1 MDLMRF
7 FKSKPKTSTLAKER
21 LQLIL
26 AHERIG
32 RNANGTT
39 IPDFLPQLQ
48 KDLIAVLSRY
58 VKINQEDVKIN
69 VDRQD
74 NLDLLEVK
82 IEINR

>member
-7 FKSKPKTSTLAKER
+7 FKSKPKTSSLAKER

-32 RNANGTT
+32 RNANGSE

-48 KDLIAVLSRY
+48 KDLIAVLSKY
-58 VKINQEDVKIN
+58 VKVSDEDVKIN
-69 VDRQD
+69 VDRKN

>member
-7 FKSKPKTSTLAKER
+7 FKSKPKTSSLAKER

-32 RNANGTT
+32 RNANGTES
-39 IPDFLPQLQ
+39 PDFLPQLQ
-48 KDLIAVLSRY
+48 KDLLAVLAKY
-58 VKINQEDVKIN
+58 VKVSDDDVKIN

>member
-7 FKSKPKTSTLAKER
+7 FKSKPKTSSLAKER

-32 RNANGTT
+32 RNANGTE

-48 KDLIAVLSRY
+48 KDLLAVLAKY
-58 VKINQEDVKIN
+58 VKVSDEDVKIN

>member
-7 FKSKPKTSTLAKER
+7 FKAKPKTSTLAKER

-32 RNANGTT
+32 RNANGTAN
-39 IPDFLPQLQ
+39 PDFLPQLQ

-58 VKINQEDVKIN
+58 VKISAEDIKIN

>member
-7 FKSKPKTSTLAKER
+7 FKAKPKTSSVAKER

-32 RNANGTT
+32 RNANGTA

-48 KDLIAVLSRY
+48 KDLIAVLSKY
-58 VKINQEDVKIN
+58 VKINSEDVKIN

>member
-7 FKSKPKTSTLAKER
+7 FKSKPKTSSLAKER

-32 RNANGTT
+32 RNPNGTE

-48 KDLIAVLSRY
+48 QDLIAVLSKY
-58 VKINQEDVKIN
+58 VNIRADDVKIN

>member
-1 MDLMRF
+1 MRF
-7 FKSKPKTSTLAKER
+7 FKSKPKSSTVAKER

-32 RNANGTT
+32 RAPDGSKM
-39 IPDFLPQLQ
+39 PDFLPQLQ

-58 VKINQEDVKIN
+58 VKIRDDDVKIN
-69 VDRQD
+69 IDRQED
-74 NLDLLEVK
+74 LDLLEVK

>member
-7 FKSKPKTSTLAKER
+7 FKAKPKTSSVAKER

-32 RNANGTT
+32 RNPNGTA

-48 KDLIAVLSRY
+48 RDLIAVLSKY
-58 VKINQEDVKIN
+58 VNIGENDIKIN

>member
-7 FKSKPKTSTLAKER
+7 FKAKPKTSSLAKER

-32 RNANGTT
+32 RNANGTE

-48 KDLIAVLSRY
+48 KDLLAVLAKY
-58 VKINQEDVKIN
+58 VKVSDEDVKIN

>member
-7 FKSKPKTSTLAKER
+7 FKAKPKTSSVAKER

-32 RNANGTT
+32 RNADGSK

-48 KDLIAVLSRY
+48 KDLIAVLSKY
-58 VKINQEDVKIN
+58 VKISDDDIKIN

>member
-7 FKSKPKTSTLAKER
+7 FKAKPKTSMLAKER

-32 RNANGTT
+32 RNANGTA

-58 VKINQEDVKIN
+58 VKISDEDIKIN

>member
-7 FKSKPKTSTLAKER
+7 FKAKPKTSSVAKER

-32 RNANGTT
+32 RNANGTV

-48 KDLIAVLSRY
+48 RDLIAVLSKY
-58 VKINQEDVKIN
+58 VKIGENDIKIN

>member
-1 MDLMRF
+1 MRF
-7 FKSKPKTSTLAKER
+7 FKSKPKTSSLAKER

-32 RNANGTT
+32 RNANGSE

-48 KDLIAVLSRY
+48 KDLIAVLSKY
-58 VKINQEDVKIN
+58 VKVSDEDVKIN
-69 VDRQD
+69 VDRKN

>member
-7 FKSKPKTSTLAKER
+7 FKPKPKTSSVAKER

-32 RNANGTT
+32 RSADGKA

-48 KDLIAVLSRY
+48 KDLIAVLSKY
-58 VKINQEDVKIN
+58 VKISDEDVKIN

>member
-7 FKSKPKTSTLAKER
+7 FKAKPKTSSLAKER

-32 RNANGTT
+32 RNANGTE

-48 KDLIAVLSRY
+48 KDLLAVLAKY
-58 VKINQEDVKIN
+58 VKVSDEDVKIN
-69 VDRQD
+69 VERQD

>member
-7 FKSKPKTSTLAKER
+7 FKSKPKTSSLAKER

-32 RNANGTT
+32 RNANGTEM
-39 IPDFLPQLQ
+39 PDFLPQLQ
-48 KDLIAVLSRY
+48 KDLLAVLAKY
-58 VKINQEDVKIN
+58 VKVSDDDVKIN

>member
-7 FKSKPKTSTLAKER
+7 FKAKPKTSTLAKER

-32 RNANGTT
+32 RNTNGTE

-48 KDLIAVLSRY
+48 KDLLAVLAKY
-58 VKINQEDVKIN
+58 VKVSDEDVKIN

>member
-7 FKSKPKTSTLAKER
+7 FKAKPKTSSVAKER

-32 RNANGTT
+32 RNPNGTV

-48 KDLIAVLSRY
+48 KDLIAVLSKY
-58 VKINQEDVKIN
+58 VKISDEDVKIH

>member
-7 FKSKPKTSTLAKER
+7 FKSKPKTSSLAKER

-32 RNANGTT
+32 RNANGTE

-48 KDLIAVLSRY
+48 KDLLAVLAKY
-58 VKINQEDVKIN
+58 VKVSDDDVKIN

>member
-7 FKSKPKTSTLAKER
+7 FKAKPKTSTLAKER

-32 RNANGTT
+32 RNANGTA

-58 VKINQEDVKIN
+58 VKISAEDIKIN

>member
-26 AHERIG
+26 SHERIG
-32 RNANGTT
+32 RNANGVA

-48 KDLIAVLSRY
+48 RDLLAVLSKY
-58 VKINQEDVKIN
+58 VKINDEDIKIN

>member
-7 FKSKPKTSTLAKER
+7 FKAKPKTSTLAKER

-32 RNANGTT
+32 RNPNGTA

-58 VKINQEDVKIN
+58 VKISAEDIKIN

>member
-26 AHERIG
+26 SHERIG
-32 RNANGTT
+32 RNANGTA

-48 KDLIAVLSRY
+48 KDLIEVLSRY
-58 VKINQEDVKIN
+58 VKISVEDIKIN
-69 VDRQD
+69 VERQD

>member
-7 FKSKPKTSTLAKER
+7 FKSKPKSSTVAKER

-32 RNANGTT
+32 RAPDGSKM
-39 IPDFLPQLQ
+39 PDFLPQLQ

-58 VKINQEDVKIN
+58 VKIRDDDVKIN
-69 VDRQD
+69 IDRQED
-74 NLDLLEVK
+74 LDLLEVK

>member
-7 FKSKPKTSTLAKER
+7 FKAKPKTSSVAKER

-32 RNANGTT
+32 RNANGTA

-48 KDLIAVLSRY
+48 KDTQRRRPPRRSQLTPMLHRTSGAIRPCRPVAKARESP
-58 VKINQEDVKIN
+58 
-69 VDRQD
+69 
-74 NLDLLEVK
+74 
-82 IEINR
+82 